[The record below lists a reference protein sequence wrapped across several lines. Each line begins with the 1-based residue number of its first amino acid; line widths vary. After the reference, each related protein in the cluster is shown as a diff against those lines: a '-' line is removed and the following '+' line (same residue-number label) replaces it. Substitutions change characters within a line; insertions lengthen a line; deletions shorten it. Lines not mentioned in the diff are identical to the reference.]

1 MANTF
6 KVVTKAGITTQDTIY
21 TVAASTTTVI
31 IGITLANTTTSQT
44 TATIELVSDTANR
57 AGDGTEANQ
66 TVKLVKDAPL
76 PVGSALE
83 FMSGNKVIMEATDEL
98 KLTGSGATD
107 ITLSIMEIT

>member
-31 IGITLANTTTSQT
+31 IGITLSNTTTSQT
-44 TATIELVSDTANR
+44 TATVELVSDTANR

-76 PVGSALE
+76 PVGSA
-83 FMSGNKVIMEATDEL
+83 GNKVIMEATDEL

>member
-1 MANTF
+1 MLF
-6 KVVTKAGITTQDTIY
+6 R
-21 TVAASTTTVI
+21 S
-31 IGITLANTTTSQT
+31 
-44 TATIELVSDTANR
+44 
-57 AGDGTEANQ
+57 
-66 TVKLVKDAPL
+66 L